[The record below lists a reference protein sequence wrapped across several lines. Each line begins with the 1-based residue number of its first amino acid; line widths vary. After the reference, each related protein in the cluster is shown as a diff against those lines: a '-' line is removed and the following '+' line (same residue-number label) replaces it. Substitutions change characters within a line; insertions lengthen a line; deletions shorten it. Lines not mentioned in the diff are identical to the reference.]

1 MQQQGSDIFFGG
13 FKQMKRYPFFNKVSN
28 WFTPFDIDHPELKE
42 VKQKLHGSKFLERVI
57 KQGPF
62 CNSDKYS
69 FIFAMNDVI
78 GQFSDKIRSLMEE
91 GELGPIGMHTN
102 PEEVLEPTYIRRQY
116 LQDLF
121 RFYSINPLG
130 KTLSSPFK
138 DAEDFESW
146 LICLDYMTTQQLIEM
161 GRYLIKKKYLH
172 ALEDIINCYPNQDEV
187 ELDYLS
193 GELLLHEAAYGD
205 AIEYYNSYLQEH
217 PNHQPSLRGIA
228 KAYYSIGEYGKA
240 SSYYDALR
248 TLQPDR
254 VAYSLNYCMS
264 MVKDGQASE
273 IINELYRLNFEN
285 PDNHAIS
292 NTLGWALLY
301 AEKPDKA
308 LNIYEN
314 MPQEIITHDLST
326 YLNYVY
332 AYFVTQF
339 KLPQLRFS
347 QTETVLTDSATL
359 LEEMRQDAAMLHI
372 YGLGETEITIM
383 AHSL

>member
-1 MQQQGSDIFFGG
+1 
-13 FKQMKRYPFFNKVSN
+13 
-28 WFTPFDIDHPELKE
+28 
-42 VKQKLHGSKFLERVI
+42 
-57 KQGPF
+57 
-62 CNSDKYS
+62 
-69 FIFAMNDVI
+69 
-78 GQFSDKIRSLMEE
+78 
-91 GELGPIGMHTN
+91 
-102 PEEVLEPTYIRRQY
+102 
-116 LQDLF
+116 
-121 RFYSINPLG
+121 
-130 KTLSSPFK
+130 
-138 DAEDFESW
+138 
-146 LICLDYMTTQQLIEM
+146 
-161 GRYLIKKKYLH
+161 
-172 ALEDIINCYPNQDEV
+172 
-187 ELDYLS
+187 
-193 GELLLHEAAYGD
+193 
-205 AIEYYNSYLQEH
+205 
-217 PNHQPSLRGIA
+217 
-228 KAYYSIGEYGKA
+228 
-240 SSYYDALR
+240 
-248 TLQPDR
+248 
-254 VAYSLNYCMS
+254 

-372 YGLGETEITIM
+372 YGLGETEITNM